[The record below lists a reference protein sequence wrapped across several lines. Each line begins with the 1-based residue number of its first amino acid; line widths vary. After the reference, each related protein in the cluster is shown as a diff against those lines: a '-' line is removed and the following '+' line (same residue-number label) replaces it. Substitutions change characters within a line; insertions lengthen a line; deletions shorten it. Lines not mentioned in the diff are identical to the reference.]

1 MSISLFKRILTLVGA
16 IPTNPILDTEDGSSF
31 SAIPAPTDM
40 ALESV
45 LEDVKIEVETTSL
58 AAAEGSIA
66 DYVRAGEVLRA
77 TADAVAA
84 LTVPDAAGVVGTIL
98 GTPSS
103 DIYTEMA
110 KEATLGDI
118 ETEVETTSLTAGFG
132 SMANYARSG
141 EVLRAIADSVGVAG
155 AGLTALVVPDA
166 AGVVGT
172 ILGTPSSD
180 IYTEMAKEV
189 TLGAPLKS
197 AAPSDLATIIGD
209 PGASDIATIVAA
221 IPTVTPDAA
230 GVVGTILGTPL
241 TSDIYTE
248 MAKEGADGDTLKTL
262 SDQIDLGATS
272 VQAAT
277 ILAQTSST
285 DGSGTFSYLDAGG
298 KQAIV
303 ELVLTEHKIIDGIWL
318 DLVNMTQNGTITLE
332 YKIDGSTYRVFD
344 TIAWT
349 TAEDDGKYI
358 DINAGVSHDFKVSWT
373 EAVDEGAARDIPY
386 QMVYRNTEQAPA

>member
-16 IPTNPILDTEDGSSF
+16 IPVNPILDTEDGSSF
-31 SAIPAPTDM
+31 DAIADTRLAYLDASIAAIPLVTPDAAGTAAGLIGALVVPDVAGTAAGLHATTDGLITGLVVPD
-40 ALESV
+40 AAGVAAGLHATTDGLIGDIET
-45 LEDVKIEVETTSL
+45 EVETTSL
-58 AAAEGSIA
+58 AAASGSIA
-66 DYVRAGEVLRA
+66 NFARAGEVLRA

-84 LTVPDAAGVVGTIL
+84 LT
-98 GTPSS
+98 
-103 DIYTEMA
+103 
-110 KEATLGDI
+110 
-118 ETEVETTSLTAGFG
+118 
-132 SMANYARSG
+132 
-141 EVLRAIADSVGVAG
+141 
-155 AGLTALVVPDA
+155 VPDA